1 MSHPDPAGHAPDQ
14 VKYKKKTDRYSA
26 AFDPK
31 LCQGCPLAEHCP
43 VKPGKKKNFLR
54 YGGKQYRL
62 WVRRRA
68 EKSEAFIDT
77 YRWRAGVEA
86 TMSEYDRLT
95 GVKKLRVRG
104 KQAVRFCAKM
114 KATGLN
120 LLRAA
125 RVRRARK
132 KAAGAGQGF
141 DHRTT
146 IAFYRVKERL
156 QATLAKFASGWSNP
170 SRRCS
175 QIYKDFLR
183 GHQF

>member
-1 MSHPDPAGHAPDQ
+1 
-14 VKYKKKTDRYSA
+14 
-26 AFDPK
+26 
-31 LCQGCPLAEHCP
+31 
-43 VKPGKKKNFLR
+43 
-54 YGGKQYRL
+54 
-62 WVRRRA
+62 
-68 EKSEAFIDT
+68 
-77 YRWRAGVEA
+77 
-86 TMSEYDRLT
+86 MSEYDRLT

-125 RVRRARK
+125 RDRRARK

-175 QIYKDFLR
+175 QIYKLAA
-183 GHQF
+183 